1 MSINTWL
8 IFATLYCA
16 VTVFSLQQYIV
27 EVSDVQAINHV
38 KESIVNDASC
48 YQNAPLSFRHVY
60 NNSIFPGF
68 SLDINS
74 SDGHRDPTRCLKAIA
89 GVVKVWQSQPYAPA
103 SQSESPSVPASNG
116 ASPLVNSSILH
127 GLTGV
132 QALRETNVTGRGIT
146 VAVIDTGID
155 YLHPALGGGIGNGF
169 KVRFGLDLV
178 GDNFQIGLP
187 PQGKGD
193 SYAECTAH
201 GTHVSGIVAGDQPSL
216 GFVGVAPEV
225 NLEHYRVAG
234 CRKAPIQSDIIIQ
247 AVLKA
252 QSREVDVI
260 SISLTLNSGPYPDDA
275 LSEVLTR
282 ISRQGEILIV
292 VASGDYGWQGPFSAR
307 APGSAVDVLT
317 VGSINA
323 AYSIQSRPRA
333 TFSLRDQKA
342 TSQSI
347 DFPWDPASPGRF
359 PSSLTLQATTLN
371 MSVTNDACIGLERDG
386 NFSDASVILV
396 RRGGCQLDVKMK
408 NLAARGAKYVLVYN
422 NENKPSFQF
431 DNNFD
436 GIIAAGSI
444 SAQTGRNLIGALAT
458 GSAVYLNMDPNFG
471 NMPYIEIQGNLRPA
485 GQINGQ
491 TSWGPTGLG
500 DTLTSLLAP
509 GQSIWSTI
517 PRTWGGYG
525 TMSGTSM
532 AAPYV
537 AGCAALVMQVYP
549 SLSSTQVM
557 TLLTTTA
564 RPLNFNDGADSKAAT
579 PWTRDTVTP
588 WTRDNASTSAS
599 EEFLQSSLEKIYADI
614 TISPTSLTIEPDIWT
629 MVNVTA
635 NIDALNK
642 LKPRCPLYSGFI
654 FVDDGKIGSQLS
666 LSYSGIGCSMREMA
680 VIPRGWNETF
690 VTAATTKE
698 SLDVPY
704 DAKPIP
710 PDTEF
715 KLQGHKT
722 PLQYK
727 NSSTLLP
734 TLKVELAMSSQAIA
748 VHVLPAAASG
758 ENEGIAVFSH
768 NQTVQAGG
776 FSRLSKDFFGWSG
789 LLENGSWAAEGVYK
803 FKVCAFRA
811 WEQIQDPNAR
821 KDCVVTEPF
830 GIRY

>member
-1 MSINTWL
+1 
-8 IFATLYCA
+8 
-16 VTVFSLQQYIV
+16 
-27 EVSDVQAINHV
+27 
-38 KESIVNDASC
+38 
-48 YQNAPLSFRHVY
+48 
-60 NNSIFPGF
+60 
-68 SLDINS
+68 
-74 SDGHRDPTRCLKAIA
+74 
-89 GVVKVWQSQPYAPA
+89 
-103 SQSESPSVPASNG
+103 
-116 ASPLVNSSILH
+116 
-127 GLTGV
+127 
-132 QALRETNVTGRGIT
+132 
-146 VAVIDTGID
+146 
-155 YLHPALGGGIGNGF
+155 
-169 KVRFGLDLV
+169 
-178 GDNFQIGLP
+178 
-187 PQGKGD
+187 
-193 SYAECTAH
+193 
-201 GTHVSGIVAGDQPSL
+201 
-216 GFVGVAPEV
+216 
-225 NLEHYRVAG
+225 
-234 CRKAPIQSDIIIQ
+234 
-247 AVLKA
+247 
-252 QSREVDVI
+252 
-260 SISLTLNSGPYPDDA
+260 
-275 LSEVLTR
+275 
-282 ISRQGEILIV
+282 
-292 VASGDYGWQGPFSAR
+292 
-307 APGSAVDVLT
+307 
-317 VGSINA
+317 
-323 AYSIQSRPRA
+323 
-333 TFSLRDQKA
+333 
-342 TSQSI
+342 
-347 DFPWDPASPGRF
+347 
-359 PSSLTLQATTLN
+359 

-564 RPLNFNDGADSKAAT
+564 RPLNFNDGTNKSYDFLAPVAMQGNGVVDVMGAVNTETAFSQSHLSWNDTEFFTGTISFFIKNRGSEAVEYKFSHKPAVTVLALGADSKAAT